1 MNRKQRRAL
10 GRSGGKPGFGAGGS
24 AASDAMLRDLFGAA
38 LARHRAG
45 AFAEAVLAYQH
56 ILTLFPAHAET
67 NRMLGAALMAQGKPI
82 EAIPYFER
90 AIELRPDV
98 VLAYEDLGRAQAA
111 AGNLKLAISVAAR
124 ALEVG
129 ETAQNKSFFA
139 QCVRSARFTA
149 DDGRIRN
156 LLLRAVAEAWDRPR
170 ELTGACISLIKLNGA
185 VKDGIARALGA
196 WPERLSVAKLFG
208 VVGMAALADDRLL
221 CCLLETDPM
230 TDVGL
235 ERLLT
240 NLRYAL
246 LATAVDATEN
256 GATDEEWLG
265 FYCALARQCFI
276 NGYVYAVTV
285 DETEAVRRLQARL
298 EQVLANGAPCPPL
311 WPVAVGAYLP
321 LHTIAQ
327 AENLLGRSWP
337 KAVGSL
343 LVQQVKE
350 PAEERRIA
358 ATLPVITTVDTEVS
372 RAVRQQYEESP
383 YPRWVTPGPPGPPLV
398 LDERQLQNSFDVL
411 IAGCG
416 TGLST
421 IEFARQT
428 PRARVMAVDLSVAS
442 LSYAQRMAHKF
453 GVQNVTFG
461 QADILKLGSSG
472 REFDFIDASGVLHH
486 LADPWAGWRE
496 LLVLLRPEGVMQV
509 GLYSALGRANV
520 NAARA
525 LIAERGYRPVADDI
539 RRFREDVMAAKDGTI
554 LKSMVQWNDFFAM
567 SECRDLAFHVQEH
580 QISLP
585 EIKAFLAAERMQFM
599 GFALDAATQ
608 ARFAARFPQPAALL
622 DLDRWHDFET
632 AAPETFAA
640 MYQFF
645 IRKPGSPVAPAN
657 TA

>member
-1 MNRKQRRAL
+1 LGHPGAKPAL
-10 GRSGGKPGFGAGGS
+10 GAGGK
-24 AASDAMLRDLFGAA
+24 AAPEGLLGDLFGAA

-45 AFAEAVLAYQH
+45 AFAEAGLAYRH

-67 NRMLGAALMAQGKPI
+67 NRMLGAALMAQAKAM

-90 AIELRPDV
+90 AIELRPDH
-98 VLAYEDLGRAQAA
+98 LAAYEDLGRAQAA
-111 AGNLKLAISVAAR
+111 VGNLKLAISVAAR
-124 ALEVG
+124 ALEIG
-129 ETAQNKSFFA
+129 ETPQNKAFFA
-139 QCVRSARFTA
+139 QCVRAARFTA
-149 DDGRIRN
+149 DDGRMRK
-156 LLLRAVAEAWDRPR
+156 LLQRAVSEAWDRPR
-170 ELTGACISLIKLNGA
+170 ELTAVCIGLIKLNGA

-196 WPERLSVAKLFG
+196 WPERLSPEALFG
-208 VVGMAALADDRLL
+208 ATGVTALAQDRLL

-240 NLRYAL
+240 DLRCAL
-246 LATAVDATEN
+246 LAAAAGEPES
-256 GATDEEWLG
+256 GAPDEGLLG

-276 NGYVYAVTV
+276 NGYVYAITA
-285 DETEAVRRLQARL
+285 DENEAVRRLQSRL
-298 EQVLANGAPCPPL
+298 EQALADGAPYPPL
-311 WPVAVGAYLP
+311 WPVAVGAYVP
-321 LHTIAQ
+321 LQTIAQ
-327 AENLLGRSWP
+327 TEKLLDRSWP
-337 KAVGSL
+337 QAVASL

-350 PAEERRIA
+350 PAEERRLA
-358 ATLPVITTVDTEVS
+358 AMLPVITTVDTEVS
-372 RAVRQQYEESP
+372 RAVRQQYEENP

-398 LDERQLQNSFDVL
+398 LDERQPQTNVDVL

-428 PRARVMAVDLSVAS
+428 PRARITAVDLSVAS
-442 LSYAQRMAHKF
+442 LSYAQRMAQKF
-453 GVQNVTFG
+453 GVKNVTFG

-472 REFDFIDASGVLHH
+472 RAFDYIDASGVLHH
-486 LADPWAGWRE
+486 LADPWAGWR
-496 LLVLLRPEGVMQV
+496 VLLALLRSEGVMQV
-509 GLYSALGRANV
+509 GLYSALARRNV

-525 LIAERGYRPVADDI
+525 LIAERGYRPMPDDI
-539 RRFREDVMAAKDGTI
+539 RRFREEVMSAKDGSV

-567 SECRDLAFHVQEH
+567 NECRDLAFHVQEH

-585 EIKAFLAAERMQFM
+585 EIKTFLAAEHMQFV

-608 ARFAARFPQPAALL
+608 ARFAARFPEPAAMT
-622 DLDRWHDFET
+622 DLDRWHEFET

-645 IRKPGSPVAPAN
+645 IRKPRSPGAPAN
-657 TA
+657 PG